1 MVQFVTVYFDVE
13 DQLSFADNPYLLD
26 VILTPKSLLALHTLS
41 ATRASRS
48 SGDSAS
54 TTISFP
60 NRKLLMQC
68 PPIAA
73 MTGLSTSPTPAE
85 C

>member
-1 MVQFVTVYFDVE
+1 MLAQLSELLICFLRWYPKVHKSVYMVQFVTVYFDVE

-48 SGDSAS
+48 SG
-54 TTISFP
+54 
-60 NRKLLMQC
+60 
-68 PPIAA
+68 
-73 MTGLSTSPTPAE
+73 E
-85 C
+85 W